1 MVVPNQSARIRTSLA
16 ILMLLLVAAPQF
28 PAASAAHA
36 ATGVSIHAEQQ
47 GGAVAIEAR
56 AVLVAPL
63 PLIWETLTDY
73 DRLSTFVPGMHTS
86 RVIERRGSVVI
97 VKQSGEAGFLIFK
110 RPIDVVVESIEK
122 PPHVI
127 QIRALSGNLK
137 KLDGRYQIEPDA
149 ILPATFLLRWSGL
162 IEPKVAL
169 PPLIGVPILR
179 SSIADQFRGMV
190 REIERRAE
198 LQRKGTK

>member
-1 MVVPNQSARIRTSLA
+1 MVVLKQSVRMRARLA
-16 ILMLLLVAAPQF
+16 VPMLLFLAALRF
-28 PAASAAHA
+28 LAAGAAHA
-36 ATGVSIHAEQQ
+36 ATDVSIHAERQ
-47 GGAVAIEAR
+47 GAAVAIEAR

-73 DRLSTFVPGMHTS
+73 NRLSTFVPGMHVS
-86 RVIERRGSVVI
+86 RIIERRGSVVI

-110 RPIDVVVESIEK
+110 RPIDVVVESLEK

-127 QIRALSGNLK
+127 QIRVLSGNLK
-137 KLDGRYQIEPDA
+137 KLDGRYRIEPEP
-149 ILPATFLLRWSGL
+149 ILPGTFVLRWSGL
-162 IEPKVAL
+162 IEPDVAL

-179 SSIADQFRGMV
+179 SNIADQFRGMV

-198 LQRKGTK
+198 LQRKDGK